1 MGANRLR
8 SGTLVPA
15 WRENTLPSF
24 AAAAA
29 SGASFVEFDVQV
41 TKDGVPVL
49 WHDDALEYGDLGTP
63 TSVAIADLTVAEFE
77 ALGAIS
83 ARGDSQMLSV
93 VRRFKDLGSTQHPN
107 TSSSHPAAPSSSAAP
122 QQQQQQPSAPAYHT
136 LRWRAGLDAPFPR
149 LEQLFEGLPPE
160 LGFNIEVKMATPDSM
175 AVTPAA
181 EVERMVGPILRVLQ
195 AYCDPQQPE
204 GSSRPPRPI
213 LLSSFDPDVCRELRA
228 RQSSW
233 PVMFLSTGGRDWHA
247 DPRRMSISAAL
258 AVASSY
264 SLSGV
269 VLDSGAL
276 AGEPEVVAL
285 ARAQGVKVVT
295 YGLENDDPAWVLR
308 QQQLG
313 VFGVIVDDVPR
324 ITGALPLL
332 MSAQEQPAVAD
343 LGAANAAAAA
353 AAAGPNGAAL
363 VRSMSMEGPLPAA
376 AAKVAAS

>member
-1 MGANRLR
+1 
-8 SGTLVPA
+8 
-15 WRENTLPSF
+15 
-24 AAAAA
+24 
-29 SGASFVEFDVQV
+29 VEFDVQV
-41 TKDGVPVL
+41 TKDGVPVI
-49 WHDDALEYGDLGTP
+49 WHDDTLEYGDLGHP
-63 TSVAIADLTVAEFE
+63 TSVTIADLTVAEFE

-83 ARGDSQMLSV
+83 ARGDSQLLSV
-93 VRRFKDLGSTQHPN
+93 VRRFKDLGASAPSSS
-107 TSSSHPAAPSSSAAP
+107 TSSTAPSSSSAAP
-122 QQQQQQPSAPAYHT
+122 QQQQHSTQGAAAYHT

-160 LGFNIEVKMATPDSM
+160 LGFNIEVKMATPDSL

-181 EVERMVGPILRVLQ
+181 EVERMVAPILRVLQ
-195 AYCDPQQPE
+195 AYCSGSDPQQQ
-204 GSSRPPRPI
+204 GGASSTSSPARPPRPI

-276 AGEPEVVAL
+276 AAEPEAVAL

-313 VFGVIVDDVPR
+313 VFAVIVDDVPR

-332 MSAQEQPAVAD
+332 MSAQEQPAAAD
-343 LGAANAAAAA
+343 LGAAS
-353 AAAGPNGAAL
+353 AAAGSGPSGAAL
-363 VRSMSMEGPLPAA
+363 ARSMSLEGPLPAA